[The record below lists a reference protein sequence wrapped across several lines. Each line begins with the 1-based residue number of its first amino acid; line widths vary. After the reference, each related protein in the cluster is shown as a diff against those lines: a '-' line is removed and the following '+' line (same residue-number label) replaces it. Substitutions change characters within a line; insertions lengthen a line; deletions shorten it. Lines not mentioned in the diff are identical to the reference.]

1 MIAYYTIC
9 PCKDCTKREPL
20 CHGKCKDYNEWKGN
34 CVEVKAEFMEFNTKR
49 KRRLRRR

>member
-9 PCKDCTKREPL
+9 PCKDCKKRVFA

-34 CVEVKAEFMEFNTKR
+34 CVEVRKPFMEFDTRR
-49 KRRLRRR
+49 KRRKKRE